1 MLART
6 QAVLWTCWLLAAVFA
21 GAVRGQGAGTA
32 SADTGGVTQELSLPE
47 VIRVSVNLVTVRF
60 TVRDGEG
67 NFDNRLGPED
77 FEVLENGQVR
87 EIRYFAPPRRSDATP
102 RPLWVAF
109 LVDVS
114 GSTFATRAEEILA
127 AQAFLENIHA
137 LTRVGVFG
145 FTDRLIVFEDF
156 TSDRRRAL
164 EAFGKAR
171 SHMGRTAL
179 YASLEELA
187 ARLDQQ
193 ARPGDERVIIVV
205 SDGLDDDFRRADETI
220 RRLRRRNTVVYT
232 VWIPSA
238 LELYVSPSP
247 EVADRQTGDLSELQ
261 AKRAAFARVS
271 AETGGRHFGGFE
283 AILDF
288 GSVMAE
294 IENDLLGNLYTIGY
308 QTEFPFLDESER
320 RVEVRVR
327 KPGLRAHGV
336 FRRSVDW
343 VEARRRFVSAM
354 FSLSSTGVRQPSPI
368 GIRGESDAVF
378 RDIAAELDVLR
389 GRREDSLAAIP
400 FRLKIGPYALARDEG
415 GGVRTYFGV
424 LGVLYDLGGRE
435 VARLREVFRAQ
446 LTPKQLQEG
455 RGVIYT
461 NRLLA
466 PPGTYVLQ
474 VLLLEIPTWRMTV
487 LQREIQAR

>member
-6 QAVLWTCWLLAAVFA
+6 QAVLWTCWLLAAVFTGA
-21 GAVRGQGAGTA
+21 LRGQSVEAASPDNGAVA
-32 SADTGGVTQELSLPE
+32 QELSLPE
-47 VIRVSVNLVTVRF
+47 AIRVSVNLVTVRF
-60 TVRDGEG
+60 TVRDGEA
-67 NFDNRLGPED
+67 NFHNRLGPDD
-77 FEVLENGQVR
+77 FEILENGQAR
-87 EIRYFAPPRRSDATP
+87 EIQYFEAPRRSDAVP

-127 AQAFLENIHA
+127 AQTFLENIHS

-145 FTDRLIVFEDF
+145 FTDRLLVFEDF

-164 EAFGKAR
+164 QAFSEAR
-171 SHMGRTAL
+171 SHMGRTVL
-179 YASLEELA
+179 YGSLEELA
-187 ARLDQQ
+187 IRLDQQ

-205 SDGLDDDFRRADETI
+205 SDGLDDDYRRADRTI
-220 RRLRRRNTVVYT
+220 SLLQELNTIVYT

-247 EVADRQTGDLSELQ
+247 EVADRQAEELSELE
-261 AKRAAFARVS
+261 AKKAAFARVS
-271 AETGGRHFGGFE
+271 VATGGRHFGGFE

-288 GSVMAE
+288 GSVMAV

-308 QTEFPFLDESER
+308 QTEYPFLDETER
-320 RVEVRVR
+320 QVEVRVR
-327 KPGLRAHGV
+327 KPGLRVHGV
-336 FRRSVDW
+336 FRRSADW

-354 FSLSSTGVRQPSPI
+354 FAVPSGGRQAAPI
-368 GIRGESDAVF
+368 GIRGESEVVF
-378 RDIAAELDVLR
+378 RDIAAELDILR

-400 FRLKIGPYALARDEG
+400 FRLKIGPYALARDEM

-435 VARLREVFRAQ
+435 VARLREVFRAR

-455 RGVIYT
+455 RGVIFT

-466 PPGTYVLQ
+466 PPGTYILQ

-487 LQREIQAR
+487 LQREVQAR